1 MTCTNLTRLC
11 SFTPQPPLQV
21 APFLVGAVIDA
32 SHDIVVSFVVIG
44 AVTVIV
50 GIIAFFVPS
59 FKEGQKDT
67 TVVSKESTEQ
77 QALVPPCWKWT
88 LVTLVSVFLCIYA
101 TIEISFGSF
110 LSAYSIALK
119 VADEV
124 KGSFMTSV
132 FWCTF
137 CLGRLVGVP
146 VATRLRPAVQSGLA
160 VILCLAVSIIFI
172 TWRTEA
178 GLWTVAALYGF
189 VMAPTWAA
197 TWSMLGA
204 VVPVSGKVAVV
215 IGIGASIGDLGVTL
229 LSGNLIANVGPMAF
243 TVQHVISC
251 VIIVVFFVIILLCI
265 RKIKSIVKN
274 TLDTQPRPDPT
285 TDAELEVLDV
295 VDVKPGAHNVPIEE
309 PIRV

>member
-1 MTCTNLTRLC
+1 M
-11 SFTPQPPLQV
+11 
-21 APFLVGAVIDA
+21 IDA

-44 AVTVIV
+44 ALTMVVGVIV
-50 GIIAFFVPS
+50 FFVPS

-67 TVVSKESTEQ
+67 TVTSKESTERH
-77 QALVPPCWKWT
+77 ALVPPCWKWT

-132 FWCTF
+132 FWCSF

-146 VATRLRPAVQSGLA
+146 VAARLRPEVQSGLA
-160 VILCLAVSIIFI
+160 VVLCLAVSVLFI

-197 TWSMLGA
+197 TWSMVGK
-204 VVPVSGKVAVV
+204 VIPVSGKVAVI
-215 IGIGASIGDLGVTL
+215 IGIGSSIGDLGVTL
-229 LSGNLIANVGPMAF
+229 VSGNLIANIGPMAF
-243 TVQHVISC
+243 TVQHVVSC
-251 VIIVVFFVIILLCI
+251 VAVVVMFVVVLLCI
-265 RKIKSIVKN
+265 RKIKTIVQDA
-274 TLDTQPRPDPT
+274 LAAQQPSDST

-295 VDVKPGAHNVPIEE
+295 VDMGAGAHKVPYEE

>member
-1 MTCTNLTRLC
+1 M
-11 SFTPQPPLQV
+11 
-21 APFLVGAVIDA
+21 IDA

-44 AVTVIV
+44 AVTVVV
-50 GIIAFFVPS
+50 GVISFFVPS

-67 TVVSKESTEQ
+67 TVVSKESTER
-77 QALVPPCWKWT
+77 QALVPTCWKWT
-88 LVTLVSVFLCIYA
+88 LVTLASVFLCVYA

-146 VATRLRPAVQSGLA
+146 VAARLRPAVQSGLA
-160 VILCLAVSIIFI
+160 VVLCLVVSIIFI

-197 TWSMLGA
+197 TWSLLGE

-215 IGIGASIGDLGVTL
+215 IGIGASVGDLGVTL
-229 LSGNLIANVGPMAF
+229 LSGNLISKVGPMAF
-243 TVQHVISC
+243 NVQHVVST
-251 VIIVVFFVIILLCI
+251 VTIVVFFVIILLCVK
-265 RKIKSIVKN
+265 KIKTIVEDALASQQNIDSK
-274 TLDTQPRPDPT
+274 
-285 TDAELEVLDV
+285 TDAELEVLNI
-295 VDVKPGAHNVPIEE
+295 VDVGNDPHKVPYVE
-309 PIRV
+309 PLRV

>member
-1 MTCTNLTRLC
+1 M
-11 SFTPQPPLQV
+11 

-44 AVTVIV
+44 AITVLV
-50 GIIAFFVPS
+50 GAIMFVVPS

-67 TVVSKESTEQ
+67 AVVSKESTERH
-77 QALVPPCWKWT
+77 ALVPSCWKWT
-88 LVTLVSVFLCIYA
+88 LVTLVGVFLCVYA
-101 TIEISFGSF
+101 TIEISLGSF

-132 FWCTF
+132 FWCAF
-137 CLGRLVGVP
+137 CIGRLIGVP
-146 VATRLRPAVQSGLA
+146 VATRLHPAVQSGLA
-160 VILCLAVSIIFI
+160 VVLCLVVSILFI

-204 VVPVSGKVAVV
+204 VIPVSGKVAVL
-215 IGIGASIGDLGVTL
+215 IGIGSSIGDLGVTL
-229 LSGNLIANVGPMAF
+229 ISGNLIANVGPMAF
-243 TVQHVISC
+243 NIQHVISC

-265 RKIKSIVKN
+265 QKIKTIVQDALAN
-274 TLDTQPRPDPT
+274 QPLPDST

-295 VDVKPGAHNVPIEE
+295 VDVGAGSHKVPFEE
-309 PIRV
+309 PIHV